1 MQRHGIWFVTSL
13 EKTAHNAEVDAC
25 KKIKLNNIFA
35 YVDQVQ
41 STYNGKVTEPLA
53 VARGR
58 DKLTAVTAIADT
70 LQDTLLWFA
79 ARTAD
84 TLEQLADAEQ
94 YCNELDGDYGK
105 HLQGRH
111 RTANESM
118 GKRKGSNAGRPAAK
132 RTRSRGKKQVN
143 AVAQQATDLLL
154 KGQHDTMRTVRAS
167 GGADLMNNTSE
178 ASEDSEA
185 DEPVFNAMWALAV
198 AASIQTGESVE
209 DEFTWLLKQR
219 TEI

>member
-1 MQRHGIWFVTSL
+1 MSKMQRHGIWFVTSL

-94 YCNELDGDYGK
+94 HCNELDADFGK

-154 KGQHDTMRTVRAS
+154 KGQHDTMRTVRA
-167 GGADLMNNTSE
+167 DLMNNISE
-178 ASEDSEA
+178 ASED
-185 DEPVFNAMWALAV
+185 DEPIFRGGRKLQVDKT
-198 AASIQTGESVE
+198 ASQ
-209 DEFTWLLKQR
+209 LK
-219 TEI
+219 TS